1 MTDSLTI
8 RRFDVM
14 TVVVWVAPLIVS
26 AVFIWIVGNILIH
39 GLDHFCWSFLVDAPK
54 RAGREGG
61 VGPILVSTLLILGVC
76 LAAALPIG
84 IGTAIL
90 LAELVSNVNR
100 CARLIRLSLD
110 VLAGVPS
117 IVFGIF
123 GNAFF
128 STFMGMGFS
137 ILAGGLTL
145 ACMVLPVLIRT
156 SELGFRAV
164 PNSYRLGAAA
174 LGLSK
179 SRTILK
185 VVFPV
190 ALPGILVGTLLGVGR
205 ALAETAALIFTS
217 GFVSRMPSSLLD
229 SGRALSVHIYEL
241 SMNVSGAD
249 GAAYT
254 SAVVLLALLLI
265 INGVVLCL
273 SSFWKRLA
281 GLSVST

>member
-1 MTDSLTI
+1 MTDRA
-8 RRFDVM
+8 RRRRLDLAAVA
-14 TVVVWVAPLIVS
+14 VWIAPIIVS
-26 AVFIWIVGNILIH
+26 AVFLWIVGSILIH
-39 GLDHFCWSFLVDAPK
+39 GLDQFSWSFLVDVPK
-54 RAGREGG
+54 RAGRAGG
-61 VGPILVSTLLILGVC
+61 IGPILVSTFLILFVC
-76 LAAALPIG
+76 LAAALPVA
-84 IGTAIL
+84 IGTAVL
-90 LAELVSNVNR
+90 LSEFVSNVNR
-100 CARLIRLSLD
+100 GARLVRLSLD

-128 STFMGMGFS
+128 CQFLGLGFS

-156 SELGFRAV
+156 AELGFRAV

-179 SRTILK
+179 SRAIVK
-185 VVFPV
+185 VLLPIAV
-190 ALPGILVGTLLGVGR
+190 PGILVGTLLGIGR

-217 GFVSRMPSSLLD
+217 GFVSRMPSSLFD
-229 SGRALSVHIYEL
+229 SGRSLSIHIYEL

-249 GAAYT
+249 SAAYR
-254 SAVVLLALLLI
+254 SAFVLIALLLM
-265 INGVVLCL
+265 INGVVICL